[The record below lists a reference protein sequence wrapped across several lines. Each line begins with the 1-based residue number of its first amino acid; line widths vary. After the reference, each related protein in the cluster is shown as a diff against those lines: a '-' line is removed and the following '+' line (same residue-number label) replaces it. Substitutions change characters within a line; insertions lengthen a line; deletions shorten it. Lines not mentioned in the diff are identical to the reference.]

1 MIDALSIRERRHYTW
16 GALATTSNIRK
27 CVTTQTIV
35 CVDGMTIVDVFFD
48 VAVILLWFGQ
58 KDTRVLFR
66 TDEEKHQTKQD
77 VFIAVKHESK
87 DDL

>member
-1 MIDALSIRERRHYTW
+1 
-16 GALATTSNIRK
+16 
-27 CVTTQTIV
+27 
-35 CVDGMTIVDVFFD
+35 MTIVDVFFD

-66 TDEEKHQTKQD
+66 TDEEKHQTRQD